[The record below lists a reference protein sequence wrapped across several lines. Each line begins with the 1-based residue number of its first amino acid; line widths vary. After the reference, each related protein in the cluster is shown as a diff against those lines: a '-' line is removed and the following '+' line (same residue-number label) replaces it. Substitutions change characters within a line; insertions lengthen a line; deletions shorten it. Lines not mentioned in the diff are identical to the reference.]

1 MSDRYNDLLQGVEET
16 MGQMREGIM
25 RRKEFESHVAD
36 VDLWLKKAESQL
48 AETISL
54 DADVT
59 VTATATLTNKYEVC
73 SNFIGDL

>member
-1 MSDRYNDLLQGVEET
+1 
-16 MGQMREGIM
+16 MGQMHEGIM

-59 VTATATLTNKYEVC
+59 VTAMLTNKYEVC
-73 SNFIGDL
+73 SNFIGDLWHLAVYHFQNAE